1 VGLGGG
7 YLIGFNITG
16 MTPSFLLGAAGFWL
30 GNSMSLA
37 LVGIALAWY
46 LRRVQRIMEREH
58 APAL

>member
-1 VGLGGG
+1 
-7 YLIGFNITG
+7 
-16 MTPSFLLGAAGFWL
+16 
-30 GNSMSLA
+30 MSLA